1 MQSFE
6 GKGLERLL
14 EAFLEYLSYERGSSG
29 HTLRSY
35 RVDLEDFFGFLR
47 EKGLPQDPGG
57 IDHLH
62 LRLYLSHLTR
72 RGLKR
77 SSISRKLSAIR
88 SFFRYLKREGLIK
101 RNPAQLVSTPK
112 FMKGLP
118 RWLTVEEAFSLVEA
132 PPQGDAKGI
141 RDRAILELLYSSGLR
156 VGELVGLDLGD
167 IDLKEGLVRVLGKG
181 GKERLVPVGGK
192 ACEALGLYLKVRGS
206 FGPKEDA
213 LFLNR
218 WGRRLSARSV
228 GRIVKEY
235 ALRGEVLKPVTP
247 HVLRHTFATHMLD
260 GGADLRAI
268 QELLG
273 HARLSTTQRYT
284 HVSLSTLMEVYDRAH
299 PRAKKVP

>member
-1 MQSFE
+1 MQPFE
-6 GKGLERLL
+6 GKRLRGLL
-14 EAFLEYLSYERGSSG
+14 EAFLEHLSYERGSSD
-29 HTLRSY
+29 HTIRSY
-35 RVDLEDFFGFLR
+35 RVDLDDFLGFLE
-47 EKGLPQDPGG
+47 EKGLPLAPEGL
-57 IDHLH
+57 DHLH
-62 LRLYLSHLTR
+62 LRLYLGQLAR

-77 SSISRKLSAIR
+77 SSISRRLSAIR

-101 RNPAQLVSTPK
+101 CNPARLVSTPK
-112 FMKGLP
+112 FTKGLP

-132 PPQGDAKGI
+132 PPQVDAKGI

-167 IDLKEGLVRVLGKG
+167 VDLQEGLVRVLGKG
-181 GKERLVPVGGK
+181 GKERLIPVGSK
-192 ACEALGLYLKVRGS
+192 ACEALRLYLKVRGE

-228 GRIVKEY
+228 GKIVKEY
-235 ALRGEVLKPVTP
+235 ALRGGVLKPVTP
-247 HVLRHTFATHMLD
+247 HLLRHTFATHMLD